1 MSFFSMVVGG
11 GIVVAI
17 VAITRRIVQSPEA
30 ASAPEENTLQPVIPG
45 ALVYNGADLD
55 FSDEVFCNVLIK
67 HFPY

>member
-30 ASAPEENTLQPVIPG
+30 ASAPEKN
-45 ALVYNGADLD
+45 
-55 FSDEVFCNVLIK
+55 K
-67 HFPY
+67 